1 VLIVEVS
8 PGACTARQASTR
20 VSYHRMC
27 GRCTVLSTCPIC
39 NRPLKPDLTDRP
51 LYGILR
57 HGDGAVENLRA
68 YSCGPKGHLI
78 VLSENGNGS
87 ARSADAQHGNGTNGA
102 ESRRILNGW
111 KEIAAYI
118 DRGVRTVQRWESLGL
133 PVRRPKGSDRSA
145 VLAFSDEIDMWLR
158 QAPVRFLAGNSLGT
172 PAPKMPPETKRSG
185 PAITKGSERRSI
197 VHGLSAAS
205 EPLPSVS

>member
-1 VLIVEVS
+1 
-8 PGACTARQASTR
+8 
-20 VSYHRMC
+20 M
-27 GRCTVLSTCPIC
+27 LSTCPIC
-39 NRPLKPDLTDRP
+39 NRPLKPDLKGRT
-51 LYGILR
+51 LYGIV
-57 HGDGAVENLRA
+57 GDANGPVGPLSA
-68 YSCGPKGHLI
+68 YSCGPKGHI
-78 VLSENGNGS
+78 VILSENGNGLS
-87 ARSADAQHGNGTNGA
+87 RLADAQHGSNGA
-102 ESRRILNGW
+102 EGRRMILNGW

-158 QAPVRFLAGNSLGT
+158 QAPVRFLAGNSPGT
-172 PAPKMPPETKRSG
+172 AAPKMPPETKRSG
-185 PAITKGSERRSI
+185 PPITKGSERRSI